1 MSMVRVNANNTM
13 KKIGLLAFDTGSMLF
28 PMLIDT
34 GTSMAVEK
42 ADALFGTACNVTGDG
57 ALAIM
62 IERLHGKPFQ

>member
-1 MSMVRVNANNTM
+1 MLLTVGLAYADTIVA
-13 KKIGLLAFDTGSMLF
+13 GLLAFTTGSMLF

-62 IERLHGKPFQ
+62 IERLHGKPS